1 MSIKNFSLLHPENKE
16 VEYKTLNKEALNDLS
31 IDFLCENL
39 TSDPYE
45 LNSIKRLL
53 TNVTCDEEVIEY
65 RRDIFEDFLK
75 FPKLRSDLTAL
86 LLKLKDLR
94 EIERFQKDTEASSLW
109 QLVNR
114 LRELDGYVD
123 CITSIKDT
131 LESLD
136 IKSKG
141 LLRLREIVRDIY
153 NHSGFS
159 QLKDDINETFEK
171 ARTLKSITLGVNL
184 DNLLKPQTVGVIS
197 LNDQH
202 FSDSGLLKKFI
213 NFAKSESEL
222 HHGVDVSAYVSYHP
236 NNPSTTTFGL
246 GKVVTGA
253 QQDVN
258 QIQDSTLTGADPM
271 SQALS
276 KVVTDILKRTVN
288 NIKSILH
295 QYIGVSGYSFVDLMP
310 EIIFYI
316 RFSELCDKILAK
328 RLPLCK
334 AEVKTKDE
342 RMCDIKDIY
351 NIKLAIKSVNENTVP
366 DIVTNDFVF
375 DEDKRIY
382 ILTGPNRGGKTT
394 ITQAVGLCFLLAQNG
409 IYVPCKSMVFSP
421 CDNIFTHFPA
431 DENDTVDLG
440 RLGEESKRLSEIFSV
455 ATKYSL
461 LLLNES
467 LATTNVAEGLYI
479 AKDVVKSMRYLG
491 VRCIFNTHMHEL
503 ASSISVI
510 NNEIQ
515 GDSVVESMVTGV
527 DNGRRSFKT
536 FIAPPQGMSYAKDIA
551 IKYGVTFDCIKR
563 EIDRKKKRNTEIES

>member
-334 AEVKTKDE
+334 AEIKTKDE